1 MPDTTNGDTR
11 ARLFDAD
18 RPDRRLPLD
27 EALGLRL
34 TDRQLLWVDVEGPLP
49 DEVGERLGANL
60 ELQPR
65 TRAALARPRGEP
77 LVALHGEYLHVRVAA
92 DPSDE
97 EPEDTGWLYV
107 IAGPNTILTRHDRPL
122 PFLDDV
128 DDRIERDATAGMLS
142 SLAFFA
148 TIIDGAITSY
158 HAAVDAIE
166 ADVDRLDAVLLRGYA
181 RDELLRELVRLRR
194 RIAHLR
200 RVLADHRSIFTGL
213 ASPEVGGVL
222 EDADAAAMLQGLG
235 SRFDGAMGAVDDCR
249 DALLGSFDIYM
260 SRTAQRTN
268 EIMKVLTIVTVL
280 LLPGSVIAG
289 LMGMNVEVPLVKDD
303 PMSFWLVVAALAGL
317 AGLVLVLARIRR
329 WI

>member
-1 MPDTTNGDTR
+1 MPSSTNGEMR

-18 RPDRRLPLD
+18 RPDRRVPFD
-27 EALGLRL
+27 EALDLRL
-34 TDRQLLWVDVEGPLP
+34 TDRQLLWIDVQGAVP
-49 DEVGERLGANL
+49 DEVGKRLGANL
-60 ELQPR
+60 DLQPR
-65 TRAALARPRGEP
+65 TRSAIAHPRGEP
-77 LVALHGEYLHVRVAA
+77 LVALHREYLHVRVAA

-97 EPEDTGWLYV
+97 NPDDTGWLDV
-107 IAGPNTILTRHDRPL
+107 IAGPNTVLTRHDRPVG
-122 PFLDDV
+122 FLDDV
-128 DDRIERDATAGMLS
+128 DDRIQRDSTAGMLS
-142 SLAFFA
+142 SVAFFT
-148 TIIDGAITSY
+148 TIMDGAITSY

-200 RVLADHRSIFTGL
+200 RLLADHRAVFTGL

-222 EDADAAAMLQGLG
+222 EDPDASSMLQALG
-235 SRFDGAMGAVDDCR
+235 ARFDGAMGAVDDSR

-280 LLPGSVIAG
+280 LLPGSVFAG
-289 LMGMNVEVPLVKDD
+289 LLGMNVEVPLAKDD
-303 PMSFWLVVAALAGL
+303 PMSFWMVVVVLVTL
-317 AGLVLVLARIRR
+317 AGLVLVLARLRR

>member
-1 MPDTTNGDTR
+1 MPNSTNGDTR

-18 RPDRRLPLD
+18 RRDRRLPLD
-27 EALGLRL
+27 EALGVRL
-34 TDRQLLWVDVEGPLP
+34 TDRQLLWVDVKGALP
-49 DEVGERLGANL
+49 DELLERLGASL

-65 TRAALARPRGEP
+65 TRAALQRPRGEP
-77 LVALHGEYLHVRVAA
+77 LVALHREYLHVRVAA

-97 EPEDTGWLYV
+97 VPEDTGWIDV
-107 IAGPNTILTRHDRPL
+107 IAGRNLILTRHDRPL

-128 DDRIERDATAGMLS
+128 DDRIQRDATAGMLS
-142 SLAFFA
+142 SVAFFT

-166 ADVDRLDAVLLRGYA
+166 ADVDRLDAVLLRGHA
-181 RDELLRELVRLRR
+181 RDELLRDLVRLRR

-200 RVLADHRSIFTGL
+200 RLLADHRSIFTGL

-222 EDADAAAMLQGLG
+222 EDPEAAAMLQGLG
-235 SRFDGAMGAVDDCR
+235 SRFDGAMGAVDDSR

-303 PMSFWLVVAALAGL
+303 PMSFWLVVTALAGL
-317 AGLVLVLARIRR
+317 AGLILVLARLRR